1 MLLNCG
7 VGEDSWES
15 LELQGDSTSSIS
27 LKEISNGSSLE
38 GHAKAE
44 TAVLWPP
51 HVKSW
56 LIGKNCCWDALGPGG
71 EGDDR
76 GWDGWM
82 ASLTR
87 WTWVWVNSG
96 SWWWTGRLGMLQF
109 MGSQRVGHDWVTE
122 LNCRL
127 LGTGAFLFT
136 LHDVPWVPNSR
147 FKQLLIRE
155 GRRCIGRENSQ
166 EKVSNFTNGWDP
178 HFKYLL
184 QLKTKDVGSSS
195 LGFQRGEKQFTWRW
209 KIKSLVNKCL
219 LGKQKQ
225 CDTEWPLISRPCW
238 YPPPHLRVLFVDTSG
253 DSSTWEQVELL
264 LYLCLSLKSF
274 RQLRER

>member
-1 MLLNCG
+1 MARWHHWLNGHEFEWTPG
-7 VGEDSWES
+7 VGDGQGGLACCNSWGHKES
-15 LELQGDSTSSIS
+15 DTTE
-27 LKEISNGSSLE
+27 
-38 GHAKAE
+38 
-44 TAVLWPP
+44 
-51 HVKSW
+51 W
-56 LIGKNCCWDALGPGG
+56 LN
-71 EGDDR
+71 
-76 GWDGWM
+76 
-82 ASLTR
+82 
-87 WTWVWVNSG
+87 WTK
-96 SWWWTGRLGMLQF
+96 
-109 MGSQRVGHDWVTE
+109 

-136 LHDVPWVPNSR
+136 LHDVPWVPKSR

-238 YPPPHLRVLFVDTSG
+238 YPPPHLRIFFADTSG